1 MNQEKI
7 KSYKDLLA
15 YQKAYELALE
25 VYKITKNFPK
35 EEVYGLVSQARRAT
49 VSIPSNIAEGYRRGS
64 RKEYIQF
71 LNIAYGSAAELETQ
85 ISLAYDLNMLNEES
99 YRRVIG
105 LSEEVSKLLF
115 SLIRSLKQK

>member
-1 MNQEKI
+1 LNQEKI

>member
-1 MNQEKI
+1 M
-7 KSYKDLLA
+7 A